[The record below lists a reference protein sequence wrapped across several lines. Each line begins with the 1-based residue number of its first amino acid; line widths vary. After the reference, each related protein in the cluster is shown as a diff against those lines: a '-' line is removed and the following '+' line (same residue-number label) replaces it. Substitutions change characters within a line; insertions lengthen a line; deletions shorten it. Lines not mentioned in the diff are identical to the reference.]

1 VLEVIEGVFSSTT
14 SLAHNPPPMSEVPK
28 ATRREWIGLAV
39 IALPCLLY
47 SMDLTVLYL
56 AVPHL
61 TADLKPTSAQ
71 LLWISDIYGFLIA
84 GSLITMGTLGDRIGR
99 RRLLLMGATAFG
111 IASVLAALSNSAEML
126 IATRAL
132 LGVAGATLAPSTL
145 SLIRNMFL
153 DPHQRTLAIGIWATS
168 FSVGGA
174 LGPLL
179 GGILLEHF
187 WWGSVFLLGVPV
199 MAMLLI
205 VGPRLLPEFRD
216 PGAGRLDVTSA
227 IMSLTAVL
235 SIIYGLKRIA
245 QDGVGTVAVMFIV
258 AGIAIGI
265 LFVGRQRRLDD
276 PFIDLRL
283 FRSPAFSAALAT
295 NTLGIFVAF
304 GTFLFTSQYLQLVL
318 GFSPLVAGLWTLPS
332 SVGFIVGSLTAP
344 MLVRRFRPA
353 YVMAGGLT
361 MVAAGLM
368 LMTQVE
374 GERALTLLVTGTVV
388 LALGLSP
395 VVTLGTDLIVGSA
408 PPERAG
414 AASSLS
420 ETGAEL
426 GGALGIAV
434 LGSIGTAVYRG
445 MMVDAVPRG
454 VPVAAADVARGTL
467 GGALATA
474 EQLPQPIGAELVSA
488 ARDAFSEGL
497 ELTASIAA
505 IVALA
510 TAGMAAIVLRRV
522 RPGGGSPSGPE
533 VKRSESAASIGPA
546 FAAAARE
553 EG

>member
-1 VLEVIEGVFSSTT
+1 MPDV
-14 SLAHNPPPMSEVPK
+14 AK

-99 RRLLLMGATAFG
+99 RRLLLIGATAFG
-111 IASVLAALSNSAEML
+111 VASVLAAFSRSAEML
-126 IATRAL
+126 IGTRAL

-153 DPHQRTLAIGIWATS
+153 DTHQRTVAIGIWATS
-168 FSVGGA
+168 FSIGGA

-179 GGILLEHF
+179 GGVMLEHF

-216 PGAGRLDVTSA
+216 PDAGRLDIISA
-227 IMSLTAVL
+227 AMSLVAVL
-235 SIIYGLKRIA
+235 SMIYGLKRIA
-245 QDGVGTVAVMFIV
+245 QDGADVIAAAFIV
-258 AGIAIGI
+258 AGIAVGM
-265 LFVGRQRRLDD
+265 LFVRRQRHLDD
-276 PFIDLRL
+276 PFIDLGL
-283 FRSPAFSAALAT
+283 FRIPAFSAALMT

-318 GFSPLVAGLWTLPS
+318 GFSPLEAGLWTLPS
-332 SVGFIVGSLTAP
+332 SLGFIVGSMSAP
-344 MLVRRFRPA
+344 ALVRRVRPA
-353 YVMAGGLT
+353 FVMGGGLAV
-361 MVAAGLM
+361 VAVGLL

-374 GERALTLLVTGTVV
+374 GERALTLLVAGTVV
-388 LALGLSP
+388 IALGLSP

-445 MMVDAVPRG
+445 MMTDVIPRG
-454 VPVAAADVARGTL
+454 VPFEAAEAARGTL
-467 GGALATA
+467 GGALAA
-474 EQLPQPIGAELVSA
+474 AQQLSQTMGGDLIAA

-497 ELTASIAA
+497 ELTAAIGA

-510 TAGMAAIVLRRV
+510 TAAVAAVVLRHARAGGHAEAPGEQAAIAGD
-522 RPGGGSPSGPE
+522 PM
-533 VKRSESAASIGPA
+533 
-546 FAAAARE
+546 FAAAAGEDR
-553 EG
+553 

>member
-1 VLEVIEGVFSSTT
+1 MTSTT
-14 SLAHNPPPMSEVPK
+14 SPAQIHHSMSEVPK
-28 ATRREWIGLAV
+28 ATRREWTGLAV

-111 IASVLAALSNSAEML
+111 IASVLAAFSNSAEML

-153 DPHQRTLAIGIWATS
+153 DPHQRTMAIGIWATS

-179 GGILLEHF
+179 GGVMLEHF
-187 WWGSVFLLGVPV
+187 WWGSVFLLSVPV

-205 VGPRLLPEFRD
+205 VGPKLLPEFRD
-216 PGAGRLDVTSA
+216 PNAGRLDITSA

-235 SIIYGLKRIA
+235 SMIYGLKRMA
-245 QDGVGTVAVMFIV
+245 QDGVGPVPAMFIA
-258 AGIAIGI
+258 AGLVIGV
-265 LFVGRQRRLDD
+265 LFVGRQRRLAD

-283 FRSPAFSAALAT
+283 FRIPAFSAALAT

-332 SVGFIVGSLTAP
+332 SLGFIVGSMAAP
-344 MLVRRFRPA
+344 ILVRRFRPA
-353 YVMAGGLT
+353 FVMAGGLT
-361 MVAAGLM
+361 LVAVGLM

-374 GERALTLLVTGTVV
+374 GDRALTLLVAGTVV

-445 MMVDAVPRG
+445 MMADAVPRG
-454 VPVAAADVARGTL
+454 VPVEAAEAARGTL

-474 EQLPQPIGAELVSA
+474 EQLPESVGAELVSV

-510 TAGMAAIVLRRV
+510 TAAMAAIVLRRA
-522 RPGGGSPSGPE
+522 RAGGGSPSEPQVQRG
-533 VKRSESAASIGPA
+533 ESVAADTV
-546 FAAAARE
+546 FAGAARE
-553 EG
+553 DG